1 MAALAAFNAQPLLVG
16 WTEKY
21 SHKPATVLESV
32 LTSVTAFPG
41 IGALTMIRLNS
52 DSNLLRG
59 VLDEKAFSAL
69 GQKQQ
74 TAAPAKGTSSSLCNS
89 VTGDIYHLG
98 LRYVLIR
105 IN

>member
-1 MAALAAFNAQPLLVG
+1 MG

-21 SHKPATVLESV
+21 SYKPATVSESV

-52 DSNLLRG
+52 DSNLLLG

-74 TAAPAKGTSSSLCNS
+74 TAAPAKGIECLRFQFC
-89 VTGDIYHLG
+89 YRRHLSF
-98 LRYVLIR
+98 RTEVC